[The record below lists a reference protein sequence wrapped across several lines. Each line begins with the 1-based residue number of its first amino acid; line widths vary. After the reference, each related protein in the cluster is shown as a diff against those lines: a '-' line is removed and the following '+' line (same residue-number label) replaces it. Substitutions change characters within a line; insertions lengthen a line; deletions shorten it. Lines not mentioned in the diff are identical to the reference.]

1 MFPLVQK
8 IMKNPTRNTGVIVED
23 MKNPTRNTGVIVED
37 KVTCF

>member
-1 MFPLVQK
+1 
-8 IMKNPTRNTGVIVED
+8 MKNPTRNTGVIVED